1 MTNGRLVLVVG
12 GQFGS
17 EAKGHVAGQL
27 AARYD
32 ADLAIRTGG
41 PNAGHTYYGP
51 AARATKTGPN
61 GSEVVGMERQQFKLR
76 QLPTASVSN
85 PRTTLAVAAGAL
97 LDPDLLS
104 EEMWSTDRSR
114 VLIDPAVTMLT
125 PDHRLAEERDP
136 DMQWGSTREGIGA
149 ARADRIHR
157 TARTWGSLHP
167 EVSTFRGPDSTG
179 FEAVSADVAQV
190 ARNTLGWGGTVL
202 IEAAQGYGLG
212 LHTQYYPKTT
222 SADCRAIDALADV
235 GLSPWCD
242 EIRYAQLEVWV
253 VVRPYPI
260 RVAGE
265 SGPLMGEVSWD
276 ELGLPEERTTVTN
289 KVRRVGQW
297 DHALVTEAVR
307 ANGGGR
313 AMHVGDG
320 APVKIALTMVDQVIP
335 ELEGLNTLTDPR
347 LQDPALVSR
356 LWRWMQRADACGAP
370 VGMLTTS
377 PTDALFETDSPSF
390 QRFAARQF
398 ASAGD

>member
-1 MTNGRLVLVVG
+1 MSNGKLVIVVG
-12 GQFGS
+12 GQLGS
-17 EAKGHVAGQL
+17 EAKGHVAAQL

-41 PNAGHTYYGP
+41 PNAGHTVYGP
-51 AARATKTGPN
+51 EQPAVTHQEGYAA
-61 GSEVVGMERQQFKLR
+61 RQQFKLR

-85 PRTTLAVAAGAL
+85 PRTTVAIAAGGLIDPEL
-97 LDPDLLS
+97 LW
-104 EEMWSTDRSR
+104 EEVASTETRR
-114 VLIDPAVTMLT
+114 VLVDPAVTMLE
-125 PDHRLAEERDP
+125 PKHRQAEEDDP

-157 TARTWGSLHP
+157 TARAANHYYNDEHASPDG
-167 EVSTFRGPDSTG
+167 EST
-179 FEAVSADVAQV
+179 VVLADVACV
-190 ARNTLGWGGTVL
+190 ARETLAHGGTVL

-212 LHTQYYPKTT
+212 LHTMYYPKTT

-242 EIRYAQLEVWV
+242 EIRFAQLEVWV

-265 SGPLMGEVSWD
+265 SGLLLGETTWE

-297 DHALVTEAVR
+297 DHGLVREAVT

-313 AMHVGDG
+313 RMQYGDG
-320 APVKIALTMVDQVIP
+320 APVRIALTMVDQVVP
-335 ELEGLNTLTDPR
+335 ELEGLESLTDTR
-347 LQDPALVSR
+347 LQDPVLVSR

-377 PTDALFETDSPSF
+377 PTTVVFDTDSPSF
-390 QRFAARQF
+390 QRFCAGQF
-398 ASAGD
+398 VAAGD

>member
-1 MTNGRLVLVVG
+1 MSNGKLVIVVG

-17 EAKGHVAGQL
+17 EAKGHVAAQL

-41 PNAGHTYYGP
+41 PNAGHTVYGP
-51 AARATKTGPN
+51 PQRIVERGP
-61 GSEVVGMERQQFKLR
+61 EVTQVVGMERQQFKLR
-76 QLPTASVSN
+76 QLPTASVSS
-85 PRTTLAVAAGAL
+85 PRTTIAIAAGGL
-97 LDPDLLS
+97 VDPDLLW
-104 EEMWSTDRSR
+104 EELRATGRGR
-114 VLIDPAVTMLT
+114 VLVDPAVTILEAK
-125 PDHRLAEERDP
+125 HRLAEEGDP
-136 DMQWGSTREGIGA
+136 EMQWGSTKEGIGA

-157 TARTWGSLHP
+157 TAATAASFWP
-167 EVSTFRGPDSTG
+167 EVVGPRDG
-179 FEAVSADVAQV
+179 VGELVQADVAEV
-190 ARNTLGWGGTVL
+190 ARNTLGYGGTVL

-212 LHTQYYPKTT
+212 LHTPYYPKTT

-242 EIRYAQLEVWV
+242 EVRFATLEVWV

-265 SGPLMGEVSWD
+265 SGPLMGETDWAD
-276 ELGLPEERTTVTN
+276 LGLPEERTTVTN

-297 DHALVTEAVR
+297 DHGLVTAAVR

-313 AMHVGDG
+313 TMHVGDS

-335 ELEGLNTLTDPR
+335 ELAGLSSLTDSR
-347 LQDPALVSR
+347 LQDPTLVSR

-377 PTDALFETDSPSF
+377 PTDAVFDTDSPSF
-390 QRFAARQF
+390 QRFCASQF
-398 ASAGD
+398 AVAGD

>member
-1 MTNGRLVLVVG
+1 MSNGRLAIVVG

-17 EAKGHVAGQL
+17 EAKGHVAAQL

-41 PNAGHTYYGP
+41 PNAGHTVYGP
-51 AARATKTGPN
+51 EPHITAGDGDPVKFEAYQ
-61 GSEVVGMERQQFKLR
+61 RQIHKLR

-85 PRTTLAVAAGAL
+85 PRTSIAIAAGGLVDPPL
-97 LDPDLLS
+97 LFD
-104 EEMWSTDRSR
+104 EMRATGAGRILVDR
-114 VLIDPAVTMLT
+114 AVTILQRK
-125 PDHRLAEERDP
+125 HRYQEENDP

-157 TARTWGSLHP
+157 TAATAASFWP
-167 EVSTFRGPDSTG
+167 EVIPARPDSN
-179 FEAVSADVAQV
+179 FEVVQTDVAQI
-190 ARNTLGWGGTVL
+190 ARDTLGWGGTVL

-212 LHTQYYPKTT
+212 LHTEYYPKTT

-242 EIRYAQLEVWV
+242 EVRFAQLEVWV

-265 SGPLMGEVSWD
+265 SGPLFGETDWAS
-276 ELGLPEERTTVTN
+276 LGLSEERTTVTN

-297 DHALVTEAVR
+297 DHGLVTAAVR

-313 AMHVGDG
+313 TMHIGDS

-335 ELEGLNTLTDPR
+335 ELAGLNSLTDPR
-347 LQDPALVSR
+347 LQQPELVSR

-377 PTDALFETDSPSF
+377 PYDAVFDTDSPSF
-390 QRFAARQF
+390 QRFCAGQF
-398 ASAGD
+398 AVAGD

>member
-1 MTNGRLVLVVG
+1 MPNGKLVIVVG

-17 EAKGHVAGQL
+17 EAKGHVAAQL
-27 AARYD
+27 ATRYD

-41 PNAGHTYYGP
+41 PNAGHTVYGWP
-51 AARATKTGPN
+51 ARVVKTGPN
-61 GSEVVGMERQQFKLR
+61 GSEVVGVERQQFKLR

-85 PRTTLAVAAGAL
+85 PRTTIAIAAGGL
-97 LDPDLLS
+97 VDPDLLW
-104 EEMWSTDRSR
+104 EEMRSTQASR
-114 VLIDPAVTMLT
+114 VMVDRAVTILERR
-125 PDHRLAEERDP
+125 HRIAEETDP
-136 DMQWGSTREGIGA
+136 EMQWGSTKEGIGA

-157 TARTWGSLHP
+157 TA
-167 EVSTFRGPDSTG
+167 STAASFWPDVVPVRDGTG
-179 FEAVSADVAQV
+179 ELVQTDVAEV
-190 ARNTLGWGGTVL
+190 ARNTLSWGGTVL

-235 GLSPWCD
+235 GLSPWAD

-265 SGPLMGEVSWD
+265 SGPLMGEVSWN

-297 DHALVTEAVR
+297 DHALVREAVR

-313 AMHVGDG
+313 SMHVGDG

-335 ELEGLNTLTDPR
+335 ELEGLNTLADPR
-347 LQDPALVSR
+347 LQDPVLVSR